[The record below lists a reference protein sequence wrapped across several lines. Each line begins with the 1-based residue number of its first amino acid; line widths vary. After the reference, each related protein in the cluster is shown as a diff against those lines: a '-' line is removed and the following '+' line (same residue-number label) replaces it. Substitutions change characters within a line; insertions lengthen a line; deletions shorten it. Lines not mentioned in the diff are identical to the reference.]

1 MPTCARCRQTNPAVA
16 RFCLTCG
23 SPLSA
28 AGEGREGRRTVT
40 VVFSDLVGSTS
51 LGERL
56 DPELLREVIT
66 RYYDRAATVLE
77 RHGGTVAKFIGDAVM
92 AVYGVPRLHEDDAL
106 RAVRGAAELSA
117 SLTELN
123 GELETAWGVRLA
135 LRTGVNTGEVMVGD
149 GVGGQEVIVG
159 DAVNVAARLE
169 QAAAPGE
176 VLIGERT
183 WRLVRDAVTVEPV
196 TPLALK
202 GKASPVAAFRL
213 VGVLPSAQGHARH
226 LDAPMVG
233 REAELALL
241 ADALDQVVARRRGRL
256 VLVAGQ
262 AGVGKS
268 RLVKEFVT
276 AARERATVLQGRC
289 PEYGEGLTYLPVAEV
304 VRQAAAAAGQAG
316 LRGLLQGQEHAAM
329 VVEGLAG
336 MAGSAGLTASREEA
350 SWALRK
356 LLEAL
361 ARRRPLVVVLD
372 DLHWAEPTLLDLVEE
387 VAGAAA
393 EAPLLLVG
401 IARPDLLEQ
410 RPGWGGGQGEPIL
423 LDPLSFQACGR
434 LVANLLGGHQLPAGA
449 VRGIAEAAGGN
460 PLFVEEFVAELID
473 QEILVRSDG
482 HWHATTSD
490 LAGAPIPAGIHALL
504 AARLDRLDGEERA
517 VLERASV
524 VGQVFQA
531 AAVVALS
538 PEAAGEEVA
547 AHLRSLTR
555 RQLVHPDGAAGEGG
569 AAAGDPGH
577 AFRFRHV
584 LVRDV
589 AYGSLPLRRRAEL
602 HERLAAWLSHGGGE
616 LRPEPGE
623 LVGYHLEQAYRCRV
637 QLGPP
642 GPQEAE
648 LARRAAERLAAGGRR
663 ALARDDPPAAGNLL
677 GRALD
682 LLPAGDPGRLE
693 PLLDLGDAL
702 TEAGEWDRAREVLGE
717 AVEGAR
723 LAGDL
728 RLAARG
734 SIALL
739 YLRETTSPRGWAEE
753 ATRETARAIELFE
766 RAGDRV
772 GLAHGWR
779 LLAHVYNRRQRW
791 AELEQVG
798 RRILEDA
805 RAAGDRRSETR
816 ILGGIAASLCLG
828 PTPAAEAADGCRR
841 ILDELGG
848 APRPTMMTLDSLALC
863 TAMLGRFDEAE
874 RLLARADELRREL
887 GGKLW
892 KVVGRAEF
900 AAWTWLLAGRP
911 DDAERVLRPAY
922 EALGRI
928 GERSGVLAIHA
939 ALLAQALFAM
949 GGRDQEAERLSEA
962 AEVAGADSEHA
973 AALVEWRRA
982 RATALARK
990 GSTADAERLAREA
1003 VALAA
1008 ETDCPLGQAWALLT
1022 LARTLWLG
1030 GRPAEA
1036 RRAAADALAVARR
1049 KGDLG
1054 SASAATGL
1062 LAELE
1067 GAQPAR

>member
-1 MPTCARCRQTNPAVA
+1 MPTCARCRQPNPAGA

-23 SPLSA
+23 SPLA
-28 AGEGREGRRTVT
+28 PAGEGREGRRIVT

-66 RYYDRAATVLE
+66 RYYDRAAAVLE
-77 RHGGTVAKFIGDAVM
+77 RHGGTIAKFIGDAVM

-106 RAVRGAAELSA
+106 RAVRGAAELGA
-117 SLTELN
+117 SLAELN
-123 GELETAWGVRLA
+123 GELEAAWGVRLA
-135 LRTGVNTGEVMVGD
+135 LRTGVNTGEVLVGD
-149 GVGGQEVIVG
+149 AVAGQEVFVG

-196 TPLALK
+196 APLALK
-202 GKASPVAAFRL
+202 GRTGPVAAFRL
-213 VGVLPSAQGHARH
+213 RGVLPDAQGHARH

-233 REAELALL
+233 REAELAILVG
-241 ADALDQVVARRRGRL
+241 ALDQAGARRCGRL

-268 RLVKEFVT
+268 RLVQEFVT
-276 AARERATVLQGRC
+276 VARDRATVLQGRC

-304 VRQAAAAAGQAG
+304 VRQAAAGAGPGG
-316 LRGLLQGQEHAAM
+316 LRGLLRGQEHAAM

-336 MAGSAGLTASREEA
+336 MAGSAASREEA
-350 SWALRK
+350 AWALRK

-387 VAGAAA
+387 VARSAE

-401 IARPDLLEQ
+401 TARPELLEQ
-410 RPGWGGGQGEPIL
+410 RPGWGGRDGAPIL
-423 LDPLSFQACGR
+423 LEPLGVQACGR
-434 LVANLLGGHQLPAGA
+434 LVGNLLGSHRLPEAA

-473 QEILVRSDG
+473 RGVLVRAGG
-482 HWHATTSD
+482 HWEATTAD
-490 LAGAPIPAGIHALL
+490 LAGVPIPAGIHALL

-524 VGQVFQA
+524 AGQAFGA
-531 AAVVALS
+531 AVVVALS
-538 PEAAGEEVA
+538 PEAERA
-547 AHLRSLTR
+547 AVPARLRSLIR
-555 RQLVHPDGAAGEGG
+555 RQLVHPDEIGRSG
-569 AAAGDPGH
+569 AAAAGGLGGG
-577 AFRFRHV
+577 FRFRHV

-602 HERLAAWLSHGGGE
+602 HERLATWLSGGGGE
-616 LRPEPGE
+616 DHPEQGE
-623 LVGYHLEQAYRCRV
+623 LVGYHLEQAYRSRV
-637 QLGPP
+637 RLKPP
-642 GPQEAE
+642 GPREAE
-648 LARRAAERLAAGGRR
+648 LARRAAEWLAAGGRR

-682 LLPAGDPGRLE
+682 LLPAGDPARLE
-693 PLLDLGDAL
+693 PLLDFGDAL
-702 TEAGEWDRAREVLGE
+702 TEAAQWPRAREVLTE
-717 AVEGAR
+717 AVAGAR
-723 LAGDL
+723 LAGDR

-739 YLRETTSPRGWAEE
+739 YLRETTSPRGWTEE
-753 ATRETARAIELFE
+753 ATREAGRAITLFE

-779 LLAHVYNRRQRW
+779 LLAHVANRRLRW
-791 AELEQVG
+791 VELERVG
-798 RRILEDA
+798 RRILDDA
-805 RAAGDRRSETR
+805 RETGDRRTEVR
-816 ILGGIAASLCLG
+816 ILGGIAAALCLG
-828 PTPAAEAADGCRR
+828 PTPAAQAAEGCRR
-841 ILDELGG
+841 ILDELAG
-848 APRPTMMTLDSLALC
+848 APRPTVMTLDSLALC
-863 TAMLGRFDEAE
+863 AAMLGRFEEAE
-874 RLLARADELRREL
+874 RLVGRADAIRLEL
-887 GGKLW
+887 GGKVW
-892 KVVGRAEF
+892 KVAGRVEF
-900 AAWTWLLAGRP
+900 GAWTYLLAGRP
-911 DDAERVLRPAY
+911 ADAERVLRPAY

-939 ALLAQALFAM
+939 ALLSHALFAK
-949 GGRDQEAERLSEA
+949 GGDDREAERLSEVAEA
-962 AEVAGADSEHA
+962 AAADSEDLAALIEWRMARAQALAGRGDAAGAERPAREA
-973 AALVEWRRA
+973 AALA
-982 RATALARK
+982 
-990 GSTADAERLAREA
+990 G
-1003 VALAA
+1003 
-1008 ETDCPLGQAWALLT
+1008 ETDCLLVHTLSLLT
-1022 LARTLWLG
+1022 LARVLRLG
-1030 GRPAEA
+1030 GRAVEA
-1036 RRAAADALAVARR
+1036 RRAAADALAVAER
-1049 KGDLG
+1049 KGDLV
-1054 SASAATGL
+1054 SASAARDL
-1062 LAELE
+1062 LAEAD